1 MKIFKIVQDKQKS
14 LRMKSTSIAK
24 EELDKYKSLGLSMLD
39 YLKMSQDDELAEK
52 YHIQPGIGLAAPQI
66 DKNIRLIAIYIKEEN
81 KETSYVLANPI
92 IISKSVKESYL
103 TNGEGCLSVPKK
115 HEGYV
120 YRSYKITVEGYS
132 YLDDKMISFKA
143 KDLLAIALQHEIDH
157 LDGILYYDRIDKL
170 EPFKIKES
178 AIAL

>member
-14 LRMKSTSIAK
+14 LRMRSTPIAK
-24 EELDKYKSLGLSMLD
+24 EDLNQYKALGLEMLE
-39 YLKMSQDDELAEK
+39 YLKMSQDDEFAEI
-52 YHIQPGIGLAAPQI
+52 YHVQPGIGLAAPQI
-66 DKNIRLIAIYIKEEN
+66 DKNIRLIAVYIKDEN
-81 KETSYVLANPI
+81 KEVSYVLANPVI
-92 IISKSVKESYL
+92 VSKSVKEAYL

-120 YRSYKITVEGYS
+120 YRSYKVTIEAYS
-132 YLDDKMISFKA
+132 YLDDKMITFKA

-157 LDGILYYDRIDKL
+157 LDGVLYYDHIDKL
-170 EPFKIKES
+170 EPFKIKDS

>member
-14 LRMKSTSIAK
+14 LRMKSSSIAK
-24 EELDKYKSLGLSMLD
+24 EDIETYKSLGLEMLD

-66 DKNIRLIAIYIKEEN
+66 NKNIRLIAIYIKEEN
-81 KETSYVLANPI
+81 KEISYVLANPI
-92 IISKSVKESYL
+92 IVSKSIKESYL
-103 TNGEGCLSVPKK
+103 INGEGCLSVPKK

-120 YRSYKITVEGYS
+120 YRSYKITIEAYS
-132 YLDDKMISFKA
+132 YLDDKMITFKA

-157 LDGILYYDRIDKL
+157 LDGILYYDHIDKL
-170 EPFKIKES
+170 EPFKIKDS